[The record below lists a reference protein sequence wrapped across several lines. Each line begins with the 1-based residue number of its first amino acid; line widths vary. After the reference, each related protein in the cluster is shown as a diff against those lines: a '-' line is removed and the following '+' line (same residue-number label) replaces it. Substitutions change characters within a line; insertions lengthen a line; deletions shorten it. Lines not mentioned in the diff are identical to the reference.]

1 MFQTSDPT
9 SPEWRKAWQR
19 FLAQFWDLPD
29 TDYYKEFHHRGWRAG
44 VSSVRKHRLP
54 ATCPRSYVG
63 NERRAWEH
71 GAVAGRQAAK
81 AYLEV
86 SGKDASKLR

>member
-1 MFQTSDPT
+1 MFQTSDPKST
-9 SPEWRKAWQR
+9 EWRKAWER
-19 FLAQFWDLPD
+19 FLDRFWDATQ
-29 TDYYKEFHHRGWRAG
+29 TDNLKEFHHRGWRAG
-44 VSSVRKHRLP
+44 VASVRKSDRP
-54 ATCPRSYVG
+54 SMCPRSYVG

-86 SGKDASKLR
+86 SGEDASKLR